1 MAMQAALSVD
11 PQVVLGKS
19 GEMKSIRSSLSN
31 IMQTLKEKVRSLTNT
46 WESEAS
52 TAFQTQF
59 TKIHKDIE
67 EMLHIVDEYTHDLDE
82 IAQNYITTEQRIQ
95 QASSALP
102 GDVFGV

>member
-1 MAMQAALSVD
+1 MNAALKVD
-11 PQVVLGKS
+11 PQVVLSKS
-19 GEMKSIRSSLSN
+19 GDMKNIRSSLST
-31 IMQTLKEKVRSLTNT
+31 IMQQSEDKIHSLTNT

-59 TKIHKDIE
+59 GKIHKDIE
-67 EMLHIVDEYTHDLDE
+67 EMLHIVDEYTRDLDE
-82 IAQNYITTEQRIQ
+82 IAQNYTTAEQRIQ